1 MSSPFI
7 RSAVS
12 LLPLVVAAVVAVGV
26 AAAIPSALLG
36 GALGLGLLLPGA
48 AVSGLLIARHQTTS
62 AEGDA
67 EPNDDAHALADGAA
81 DDAPRRDHVENESGR
96 SQGGTM
102 TIMSLAAPC
111 ILLDRNGSVSQVSA
125 GFETF
130 VERSGAAFQ
139 IPGTGRSAA
148 EALLHEAGVD
158 EKSSG
163 TVRFVRNSR
172 SLRLVAFP
180 IIGCG
185 TLVAV
190 VEDEQANDQ
199 DRSLTVHLSL
209 AGRVTEVSSAFAAA
223 IGRRPEDVVG
233 QPLASFARDANSDEY
248 TDMFATTSAGG
259 VIEVMTSAGKAKW
272 LAFAFDGSSA
282 DGAGRKA
289 HAVDLNAVAPELL
302 GEVARFRSLS
312 RSWPIMTLDNRKQ
325 LSWLNDKVAAML
337 GRSRDDMVAQ
347 AQSSFFG
354 RGAEEGVSTA
364 QTRSGDTRWLRRVEA
379 PLDDGA
385 EGERLCL
392 LVDVTDQQNGQGAPS
407 ADQHTEQEALST
419 LMSSVGKS
427 LARGSI
433 GDAVPLLPQP
443 YPDQHRDFCVQFNK
457 VMNLLNVTRSSLA
470 RTVEPISVKASVI
483 ESAAQDMAERTESQA
498 ATLEESTASL
508 EQLSGNLQTAVKKTN
523 DIEREIEA
531 AQSSAREGESVVKD
545 AVSAMGEISTSSDEI
560 SQIIGLIDD
569 IAFQTNL
576 LALNAGVEAAR
587 AGDAGRG
594 FAVVASEV
602 RALAQRSSDAAKQ
615 IKDLISKSAQEV
627 SNGVALVDKTGAV
640 LEGIVEAIDGI
651 TGRFVEIN
659 ASTKEQAEGLAEV
672 TTAVSDLDRVTQQNA
687 AMAEENIAVGRE
699 LREGIATLAALG
711 SAKGPRAAAKP
722 SANRAAAKKKPP
734 ARRSAQPAPARAAAA
749 ATAAASASPVH
760 RQQAQAAS
768 VAAQLTPANSDS
780 AVFDDDW
787 TDF

>member
-1 MSSPFI
+1 
-7 RSAVS
+7 
-12 LLPLVVAAVVAVGV
+12 
-26 AAAIPSALLG
+26 
-36 GALGLGLLLPGA
+36 
-48 AVSGLLIARHQTTS
+48 
-62 AEGDA
+62 
-67 EPNDDAHALADGAA
+67 
-81 DDAPRRDHVENESGR
+81 
-96 SQGGTM
+96 
-102 TIMSLAAPC
+102 
-111 ILLDRNGSVSQVSA
+111 
-125 GFETF
+125 
-130 VERSGAAFQ
+130 
-139 IPGTGRSAA
+139 
-148 EALLHEAGVD
+148 
-158 EKSSG
+158 
-163 TVRFVRNSR
+163 
-172 SLRLVAFP
+172 
-180 IIGCG
+180 
-185 TLVAV
+185 
-190 VEDEQANDQ
+190 
-199 DRSLTVHLSL
+199 
-209 AGRVTEVSSAFAAA
+209 
-223 IGRRPEDVVG
+223 
-233 QPLASFARDANSDEY
+233 
-248 TDMFATTSAGG
+248 
-259 VIEVMTSAGKAKW
+259 
-272 LAFAFDGSSA
+272 
-282 DGAGRKA
+282 
-289 HAVDLNAVAPELL
+289 
-302 GEVARFRSLS
+302 
-312 RSWPIMTLDNRKQ
+312 
-325 LSWLNDKVAAML
+325 
-337 GRSRDDMVAQ
+337 
-347 AQSSFFG
+347 
-354 RGAEEGVSTA
+354 
-364 QTRSGDTRWLRRVEA
+364 
-379 PLDDGA
+379 
-385 EGERLCL
+385 
-392 LVDVTDQQNGQGAPS
+392 
-407 ADQHTEQEALST
+407 
-419 LMSSVGKS
+419 
-427 LARGSI
+427 
-433 GDAVPLLPQP
+433 
-443 YPDQHRDFCVQFNK
+443 
-457 VMNLLNVTRSSLA
+457 LNVTRSSLA

-711 SAKGPRAAAKP
+711 SAKGPRAAPKP
-722 SANRAAAKKKPP
+722 SANRAVAKKKPP
-734 ARRSAQPAPARAAAA
+734 ARRAAPARAAAA
-749 ATAAASASPVH
+749 APAAASASPVH